1 MVAAF
6 DPVGS
11 IRSLMKP
18 MTRRSWLKVG
28 GSALALAALDL
39 PRVHA
44 ETPPGPAAPP
54 PAPTGIPAEPIH
66 RFRVGDFE
74 AFVLFAGFM
83 EVKPQRP
90 PEAGEAAFAA
100 AFAAALAELGPP
112 ANLFYP
118 FNVLLLRRG
127 AERILIDAGPPK
139 TEGKPYHLLAS
150 LATLGLAP
158 ADITHVVLTHAHFDH
173 SGGLLDAARKVVF
186 SRATHLCLPEEI
198 DFWTS
203 EHPDFSE
210 LRMDP
215 KHLWPHAR
223 QVFAHVPFAR
233 IGAANPLPVGLTPI
247 LSPGHTPGHL
257 TLRIESRGEVL
268 HHVSDLTHHAGLWL
282 PHPQWSLIS
291 DSHPAQAVRTRT
303 AAFRALAA
311 SGERVFG
318 FHLPFP
324 SLGRI
329 ATEGD
334 RFRWVPEATP
344 TKT

>member
-1 MVAAF
+1 MIAT
-6 DPVGS
+6 S
-11 IRSLMKP
+11 LNRSNIGACMKP

-39 PRVHA
+39 PRTRA
-44 ETPPGPAAPP
+44 ETPPSPATPTP
-54 PAPTGIPAEPIH
+54 TPPTGVPARPIH

-74 AFVLFAGFM
+74 AFALFSGFM

-90 PEAGEAAFAA
+90 PEADEAAFDT
-100 AFAAALAELGPP
+100 ALADLGRP
-112 ANLFYP
+112 ASLFYP
-118 FNVLLLRRG
+118 FNVLLLCRG

-139 TEGKPYHLLAS
+139 TEGKPYHLLTS
-150 LATLGLAP
+150 LAALGLGP

-173 SGGLLDAARKVVF
+173 SGGLLDAARNVVF
-186 SRATHLCLPEEI
+186 PRAAHLCLPEEI

-223 QVFAHVPFAR
+223 QVFARVPFGR
-233 IGAANPLPVGLTPI
+233 IGSAAQLPEGLTPI
-247 LSPGHTPGHL
+247 LAPGHTPGHM

-268 HHVSDLTHHAGLWL
+268 HHISDLTHHAGLWL
-282 PHPQWSLIS
+282 PHPQWSLAS

-324 SLGRI
+324 AVGRI
-329 ATEGD
+329 AAEGD
-334 RFRWVPEATP
+334 AFRWRPEEP
-344 TKT
+344 ERKG